1 MEKNLIK
8 AKKIDA
14 IYNYI
19 KEALD
24 GGLNDVEMIDVKQ
37 GLYIMS
43 NENAYDFWEQ
53 GFTITVK
60 DEEGN
65 PYRKYRCELG
75 DDFPAYLISE
85 VFERSQDWLID
96 KANEIYDNFVE

>member
-14 IYNYI
+14 IYDYI

-24 GGLNDVEMIDVKQ
+24 GELNDVEMTDVKE
-37 GLYIMS
+37 GLYIRS

-53 GFTITVK
+53 GFTVTKK

-85 VFERSQDWLID
+85 VLERSQDWLIN
-96 KANEIYDNFVE
+96 KANLIYDNFVV